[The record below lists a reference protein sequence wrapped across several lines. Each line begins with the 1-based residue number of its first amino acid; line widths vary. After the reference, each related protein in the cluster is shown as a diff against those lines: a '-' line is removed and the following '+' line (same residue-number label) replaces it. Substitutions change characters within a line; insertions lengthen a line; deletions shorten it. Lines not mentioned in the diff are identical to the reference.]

1 MRKWQRVL
9 EDFEYLE
16 RKPRL
21 RSKVGIQFEEDN
33 MRMIFDVQIAI
44 DLLRELLGK
53 CQFQF

>member
-1 MRKWQRVL
+1 VRKWQRVL

-21 RSKVGIQFEEDN
+21 RSKVDIQFEED